1 MAYKM
6 AVARLSREVEAA
18 DIMTREVVA
27 VSETTS
33 LAEVAGVMG
42 ARGISGVPV
51 LDDRGRVSGVIS
63 EKDFLRKMGVPAG
76 GNFMTLVANCLSTKG
91 CVAIPI
97 KNQQARDLM
106 SSPPVVIPPELQL
119 REISALFGACK
130 VNRAPVVDGAGALVG
145 IVSRGDLVQAI
156 FQEINTK

>member
-1 MAYKM
+1 
-6 AVARLSREVEAA
+6 
-18 DIMTREVVA
+18 MTREVVA
-27 VSETTS
+27 VSETTP

-76 GNFMTLVANCLSTKG
+76 WNFMTLVANCLSTKG

-156 FQEINTK
+156 FKEINTE